1 MKLLQ
6 YSESS
11 LNSSFKASVSGACLV
26 FYSHPSFHL
35 GEGLDPKINTKGYQS
50 STEQKAGLSW
60 NDTTVYLVLHRG
72 TWHIGL
78 SQ

>member
-6 YSESS
+6 YSESP
-11 LNSSFKASVSGACLV
+11 LNSSFKASVSGAYLV

-50 STEQKAGLSW
+50 EAPSRKQG
-60 NDTTVYLVLHRG
+60 
-72 TWHIGL
+72 
-78 SQ
+78 